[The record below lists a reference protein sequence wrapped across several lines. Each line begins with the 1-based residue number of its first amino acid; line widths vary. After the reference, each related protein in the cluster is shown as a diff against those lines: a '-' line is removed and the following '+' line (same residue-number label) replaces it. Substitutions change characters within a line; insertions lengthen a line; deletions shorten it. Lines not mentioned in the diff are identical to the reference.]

1 MSATRRAFIAAIAST
16 ALIGAVSGAGAAD
29 TIKIGDINS
38 YTGMT
43 EFTGP
48 YKNGAELALEKI
60 NAEGG
65 VLGKKLELIT
75 RDDKG
80 QPGEAVKAAQELFA
94 RDGVAL
100 ISGASLSN
108 VGLAL
113 TSYAKQRKHLYIASE
128 PLADSVVW
136 ANGNKYTFRLRP
148 STYMQADMLAEAAA
162 KLGKKRWATI
172 APNYSYGKEAVA
184 DFEKLLKKRQPDVE
198 FVAEQWPGLF
208 KIDAGA
214 EVQALAAAKP
224 DAIFNVTFG
233 PDLAKFVREGQT
245 RGLFKDKLVVGLL
258 TGEPEYLDPLK
269 GEAPKGWL
277 VTGYPW
283 YAIDTPEH
291 KAFLDAYQKKFHDYP
306 RLGSVVGY
314 DTMMTAA
321 AALKKAGSTD
331 TDALVK
337 AMSGLTIDTPLG
349 KVTYRPID
357 HQSTMGAFVGTLAVK
372 DGKGIM
378 VDWSYKDGANY
389 QPSDAEVKKMRPAED

>member
-1 MSATRRAFIAAIAST
+1 MRKAIIAAIASS
-16 ALIGAVSGAGAAD
+16 ALVAAVSGADAAD

-38 YTGMT
+38 YTGMS

-48 YKNGAELALEKI
+48 YKNGAELALDKI
-60 NAEGG
+60 NADGG

-100 ISGASLSN
+100 ITGATLSN

-113 TSYAKQRKHLYIASE
+113 SSFAKQRKHLYLGSE
-128 PLADSVVW
+128 PLADSLVW
-136 ANGNKYTFRLRP
+136 SDGNKYTFRLRP

-172 APNYSYGKEAVA
+172 APNYSYGKEAVT
-184 DFEKLLKKRQPDVE
+184 DFETLLKKYQPDVQ
-198 FVAEQWPGLF
+198 FVDKQWPGLF

-224 DAIFNVTFG
+224 DAIYNVTFG
-233 PDLAKFVREGQT
+233 SDLAKFVREGTT
-245 RGLFKDKLVVGLL
+245 RGLFKGKLVVGLL
-258 TGEPEYLDPLK
+258 NGEPEYLDPLK
-269 GEAPKGWL
+269 AEAPKGWL

-283 YAIDTPEH
+283 YAIEKASH
-291 KAFLDAYQKKFHDYP
+291 KAFVDAYQKKYHDYP
-306 RLGSVVGY
+306 RLGSLVGY
-314 DTMMTAA
+314 DTMLSAA
-321 AALKKAGSTD
+321 AAIKKAGSTD

-337 AMSGLTIDTPLG
+337 AMTGLAIDTPMG
-349 KVTYRPID
+349 KITYRAID
-357 HQSTMGAFVGTLAVK
+357 HQSTMGAFVGTTDVK

-378 VDWSYKDGANY
+378 VNWSYKDGANY
-389 QPSDAEVKKMRPAED
+389 LPSDAEVKKMRPADD

>member
-1 MSATRRAFIAAIAST
+1 MLAEIRSATVMAVAAAVV
-16 ALIGAVSGAGAAD
+16 GATSAAYAAD

-38 YTGMT
+38 YTGMS

-48 YKNGAELALEKI
+48 YKNGAELALDKI

-94 RDGVAL
+94 RDGVTL
-100 ISGASLSN
+100 ITGATLSN

-113 TSYAKQRKHLYIASE
+113 ASFAKQRQHLYIASE
-128 PLADSVVW
+128 PLADSMVW
-136 ANGNKYTFRLRP
+136 ADGNKYTFRLRP
-148 STYMQADMLAEAAA
+148 STYMQSDMLAEAAA

-172 APNYSYGKEAVA
+172 APNYSYGKEAVG
-184 DFEKLLKKRQPDVE
+184 DFEKLLKKYQPDVQ
-198 FVAEQWPGLF
+198 FVDSQWPGLF

-224 DAIFNVTFG
+224 DAIYNVTFG
-233 PDLAKFVREGQT
+233 SDLAKFVREGTT

-269 GEAPKGWL
+269 AEAPKGWL

-283 YAIDTPEH
+283 YAIKSETH
-291 KAFLDAYQKKFHDYP
+291 QAFVDAYQKKYHDYP
-306 RLGSVVGY
+306 RLGSLVGY
-314 DTMMTAA
+314 DTMLSAA

-337 AMSGLTIDTPLG
+337 AMAGLTIDTPMG
-349 KVTYRPID
+349 KITYRAID
-357 HQSTMGAFVGTLAVK
+357 HQSTMGAFVGTTEVK
-372 DGKGIM
+372 DGKGMM
-378 VDWSYKDGANY
+378 VDWSYKDGADY
-389 QPSDAEVKKMRPAED
+389 MPSDAEVEKMRPAGD